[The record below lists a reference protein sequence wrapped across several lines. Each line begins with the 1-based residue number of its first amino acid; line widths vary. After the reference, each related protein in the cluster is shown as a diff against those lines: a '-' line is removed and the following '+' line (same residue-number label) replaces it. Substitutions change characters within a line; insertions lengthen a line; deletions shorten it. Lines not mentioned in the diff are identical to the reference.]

1 MIRIK
6 SYNIP
11 QSILGNK
18 KKSLNH
24 RLCLDWSC
32 STIHT
37 VVTWHSKTF
46 VNDLLSKILKK
57 SIRVENDKTSPGNFS
72 KFSAV
77 VIVHKYEVA
86 TANIARFLLSVC
98 YYYVTYS
105 RLKSS
110 VNCKIP
116 KFWIQILIPIFAQR
130 WDLNPGPVLIF
141 SALLGHNL
149 FYRFWD
155 HKNWSVQTL
164 IKNKKIWSLGL

>member
-18 KKSLNH
+18 NKSLNH

-57 SIRVENDKTSPGNFS
+57 SIRVENDKTSPGKLFKVLS
-72 KFSAV
+72 SS
-77 VIVHKYEVA
+77 HSTYEVA
-86 TANIARFLLSVC
+86 TSNIARFLFHVFSTCTVGLNHF
-98 YYYVTYS
+98 Y
-105 RLKSS
+105 
-110 VNCKIP
+110 
-116 KFWIQILIPIFAQR
+116 WIARFQILDPNPNP
-130 WDLNPGPVLIF
+130 DLC
-141 SALLGHNL
+141 LLL
-149 FYRFWD
+149 V
-155 HKNWSVQTL
+155 KKTQ
-164 IKNKKIWSLGL
+164 IK

>member
-18 KKSLNH
+18 NKSLNH

-57 SIRVENDKTSPGNFS
+57 SIRVENDKTSPGKLFKVLS
-72 KFSAV
+72 SS
-77 VIVHKYEVA
+77 HSTYEVA
-86 TANIARFLLSVC
+86 TSNIARFLFHV
-98 YYYVTYS
+98 
-105 RLKSS
+105 
-110 VNCKIP
+110 
-116 KFWIQILIPIFAQR
+116 
-130 WDLNPGPVLIF
+130 F
-141 SALLGHNL
+141 STCTVGLNL
-149 FYRFWD
+149 FFELQD
-155 HKNWSVQTL
+155 SKFLDPNPNPDLCLLLVKKTQ
-164 IKNKKIWSLGL
+164 IK